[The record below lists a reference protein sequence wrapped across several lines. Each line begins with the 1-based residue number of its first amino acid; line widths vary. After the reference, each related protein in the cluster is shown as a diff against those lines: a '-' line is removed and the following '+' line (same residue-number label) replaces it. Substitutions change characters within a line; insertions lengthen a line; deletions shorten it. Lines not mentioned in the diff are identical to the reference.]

1 MFVLNL
7 LYHFAALFTVFHIV
21 SQSFLLIHDCFLF
34 YFILF
39 MYFPSFFLPLLL
51 GSLCTLYFILLP
63 AYFCSI
69 LFCSLPTYALKTA
82 RTLFP
87 QLFQP
92 FLFLI
97 HCCCYYY
104 SLWGIL
110 ADVIIFLRKNMI
122 FSAFSISS
130 TLCKIVVLICHS
142 LLLVCAILVG
152 LTLINIDKFQYVDMN
167 LLTLSNLSF
176 KLIYFL
182 EQVIYP

>member
-1 MFVLNL
+1 M
-7 LYHFAALFTVFHIV
+7 
-21 SQSFLLIHDCFLF
+21 
-34 YFILF
+34 
-39 MYFPSFFLPLLL
+39 LP

-63 AYFCSI
+63 AYFCSHN
-69 LFCSLPTYALKTA
+69 PYALKTA
-82 RTLFP
+82 LTLIP

-110 ADVIIFLRKNMI
+110 ADVIKSLSKNMI

-142 LLLVCAILVG
+142 LLLVCVILVG
-152 LTLINIDKFQYVDMN
+152 LTLIYIHKFQNIDMN

-176 KLIYFL
+176 KLIYLL